1 LKEEVLKD
9 IVELVRKCSESGDS
23 ELILVSHLLKTI
35 VISYEKK
42 ELPYLS
48 DSIHKWIKSRLGEQG
63 GDTIDIKPPSP
74 N

>member
-1 LKEEVLKD
+1 MREDILRD
-9 IVELVRKCSESGDS
+9 IVELVRKCSESGDE
-23 ELILVSHLLKTI
+23 ELILFSHILKTI

-48 DSIHKWIKSRLGEQG
+48 DSIHKWVKTRLGE
-63 GDTIDIKPPSP
+63 GDGDKINIKPPNP